1 MIALQM
7 ALDSILEKKSRSFLT
22 MIGIIIGVCAV
33 LILVAMVSGYNQN
46 LMAYYEKMGV
56 NKITVDFSFYQSDG
70 APDLSQTLY
79 DYCNGELG
87 DYVTGVTPLYTTSGT
102 LKFRAA
108 SEDSA
113 TIYLAGDQFSACYN
127 YTLETGRDLT
137 AFDMENRNPVCV
149 IGSYTAK
156 TLFGLVSPL
165 GETLYLNGDPYTVVG
180 TYYQKDGGEEDS
192 MDDMIVLPY
201 TCNRSVL
208 GTSAVTSIVFKMNTS
223 GDVDPVMSALE
234 RYLPTLV
241 DEDTTGT
248 YTLTDGNSEIS
259 AEGETTSLSAVL
271 GGIAGIALLVG
282 GIGIMN
288 IMLVTVTERTREVG
302 IKKAIGAPR
311 REIISQFLL
320 EAAILSG
327 LGGVI
332 GIAVGYAGSLIL
344 GKILYD
350 LTVTPDGIYVAGS
363 FLFSIAIGVIFG
375 LYPAVK
381 ASGLQPVD
389 ALRAD

>member
-1 MIALQM
+1 
-7 ALDSILEKKSRSFLT
+7 
-22 MIGIIIGVCAV
+22 
-33 LILVAMVSGYNQN
+33 
-46 LMAYYEKMGV
+46 
-56 NKITVDFSFYQSDG
+56 
-70 APDLSQTLY
+70 
-79 DYCNGELG
+79 
-87 DYVTGVTPLYTTSGT
+87 
-102 LKFRAA
+102 
-108 SEDSA
+108 
-113 TIYLAGDQFSACYN
+113 
-127 YTLETGRDLT
+127 
-137 AFDMENRNPVCV
+137 MENRNAVCV

-165 GETLYLNGDPYTVVG
+165 GETLYFNGDPYTVVG

-192 MDDMIVLPY
+192 MDDMVVLPY
-201 TCNRSVL
+201 TCNRAVL
-208 GTSAVTSIVFKMNTS
+208 GTDAVTSIVFKMNTAA
-223 GDVDPVMSALE
+223 DVDPVMSALE
-234 RYLPTLV
+234 LYLPTLV

-259 AEGETTSLSAVL
+259 ADGDTTSLSAVL

-344 GKILYD
+344 GKLLYD
-350 LTVTPDGIYVAGS
+350 LIVTPDGIYVAGS